1 MKIAGSSMDVGGPLL
16 SKLFDAAE
24 SELLPECKT
33 PENCKK
39 GDWWEFVGCQKL
51 LHKRSQI
58 GQKLKVFTANLWGLM
73 K

>member
-39 GDWWEFVGCQKL
+39 GDWWEFVVSVAKNCCTKDHKL
-51 LHKRSQI
+51 GK
-58 GQKLKVFTANLWGLM
+58 N
-73 K
+73 